1 MAPSLFSHVF
11 KIVCSRPRFS
21 VVGGVFGEL
30 ADGVGVE
37 VEKCKAQQG
46 FLVILADTFAR
57 KRGFFFTAAINFWRS
72 DQCSNLIL
80 DWILDYKT
88 SCIHFIKKK

>member
-1 MAPSLFSHVF
+1 MAPSLSSHII
-11 KIVCSRPRFS
+11 KIVNRRPRLS

-46 FLVILADTFAR
+46 FLVIFADGFAFVTHR
-57 KRGFFFTAAINFWRS
+57 AVFVIA
-72 DQCSNLIL
+72 
-80 DWILDYKT
+80 
-88 SCIHFIKKK
+88 